1 MDTHDKIL
9 EAARALVEE
18 SGRHSL
24 SFRKV
29 AERAGVSVGSVQYYF
44 SAMEQLLDA
53 LTDPW
58 HDGLNRIL
66 QSAMAELPSAEDR
79 QARLVEMCIEIHRLA
94 VAHRELLL
102 TRRLDTL
109 QRGGLAERRWEPARK
124 WIAKGAKL
132 AANLVGGDVTRWQL
146 TMTAIEHLLVGFALT
161 TRAEDLGL
169 STEEVEDFL
178 REAILGM
185 GRRAL
190 ALDQLDPD

>member
-18 SGRHSL
+18 QGRSSL

-66 QSAMAELPSAEDR
+66 QSAMADLPAADDR
-79 QARLVEMCIEIHRLA
+79 QTRLVEMCIEIHRLA
-94 VAHRELLL
+94 VTHRELLL

-109 QRGGLAERRWEPARK
+109 QRGGLVERRWEPARQ
-124 WIAKGAKL
+124 WIANGAKL
-132 AANLVGGDVTRWQL
+132 AAKLVGGDEVRWQL

-169 STEEVEDFL
+169 SSAEVEDFL
-178 REAILGM
+178 RDAILGM

-190 ALDQLDPD
+190 ALDRTGD

>member
-18 SGRHSL
+18 HGRQSL

-58 HDGLNRIL
+58 HEGIQRIF
-66 QSAMAELPSAEDR
+66 QEAMADLPSAEDR

-94 VAHRELLL
+94 VTHRELLL
-102 TRRLDTL
+102 ARRLDTL
-109 QRGGLAERRWEPARK
+109 ERGELMERRREPAKR
-124 WIAKGAKL
+124 WIEKGAQL
-132 AANLVGGDVTRWQL
+132 AAGLVGGDPGRWLL
-146 TMTAIEHLLVGFALT
+146 TMTAIEHLLVGFALS
-161 TRAEDLGL
+161 TRAEALGQ
-169 STEEVEDFL
+169 SAEQVEDFL
-178 REAILGM
+178 RDAILGM
-185 GRRAL
+185 GRAAL
-190 ALDQLDPD
+190 GLPENAD